1 MEEVYTAIIVCS
13 KIVFY
18 FLYDMI
24 AKIYTRATSPPLF
37 YMRCNIYTLCK
48 IQISRPHPDPLAL
61 QHFWTRTI
69 RNIIICL
76 GDIAKRVCSNMN
88 DLILWYYTIG
98 EIINKNCIPN

>member
-37 YMRCNIYTLCK
+37 YMMYILCVK
-48 IQISRPHPDPLAL
+48 YKSVAHPGPLAL
-61 QHFWTRTI
+61 QHFWTCTI
-69 RNIIICL
+69 RNIAIRL
-76 GDIAKRVCSNMN
+76 GYIAK
-88 DLILWYYTIG
+88 
-98 EIINKNCIPN
+98 